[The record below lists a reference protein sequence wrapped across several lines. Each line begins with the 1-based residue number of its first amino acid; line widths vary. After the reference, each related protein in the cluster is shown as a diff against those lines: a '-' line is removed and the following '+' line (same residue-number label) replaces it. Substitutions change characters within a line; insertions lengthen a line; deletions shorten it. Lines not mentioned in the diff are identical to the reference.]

1 MFLYAFAC
9 LEKDRPRVQSAAI
22 GGQKGWRLPSVHKLS
37 SLVDLKNAGGNPDSP
52 PGYPVTNVLNKY
64 WPATTNVE
72 NSTNA
77 WNVTSNNG
85 NVNNDNK
92 INSNHAWC
100 VRGGMH
106 IDSGVQAEE

>member
-9 LEKDRPRVQSAAI
+9 LEKDWPLVQSAAI
-22 GGQKGWRLPSVHKLS
+22 GGQKGWRLPSVHELF

-52 PGYPVTNVLNKY
+52 PGSNVLNKY
-64 WPATTNVE
+64 WLATTNAE
-72 NSTNA
+72 NSANA
-77 WNVTSNNG
+77 WNVNFNNG

-106 IDSGVQAEE
+106 NDSGVQAED